1 MRHATTRQ
9 QTPVERERARLHGE
23 VMTPEWMVD
32 DMLTALDACD
42 TSLGAIPISN
52 PDVPLLDMCGGTGN
66 FALGVVERRARSA
79 GKPADAVRNVRMIEL
94 DEGNVDIARQRCMLA
109 LRDAYGKLT
118 AADETE
124 ARHILEK
131 NFMCGDA
138 LMVAD
143 VMSPDKCRV
152 IVSNPP
158 YQKNIANSNTVRNR
172 SKALPCYQQFWDAAV
187 GMNPTLMAFIIPAKW
202 YTGGWGLDA
211 FRAGML
217 ADRHIAML
225 SDYRTSETVFPTASV
240 NGGVCWIV
248 RDAEHATGMP
258 LVMQY
263 DADSLL
269 AYHGRRPL
277 TIGGCPVLLRDVN
290 AFGIVNKAL
299 AYAEESGLG
308 MVRDRMLGTTP
319 FGLPAKAT
327 SFPHTQEREHDDDI
341 EVLCI
346 RQGRVY
352 VRPDIITRNADA
364 LGKWKVVVQLC
375 HNQYDADPMSE
386 AVVLPPMTTCTHS
399 WVCTEGFDTM
409 GEAVAM
415 RSYMNTDAFR
425 FLVSLMKISPI
436 GTRKVYGLVPMLP
449 LDREWDDDA
458 VADAL
463 GLDAAER
470 AYVGRRMRTADDE
483 QTA

>member
-1 MRHATTRQ
+1 MAVNILTNANKQAQGVCTAYQISCQ
-9 QTPVERERARLHGE
+9 QTPNERERARLHGE

-42 TSLGAIPISN
+42 TSLGTSPISN

-66 FALGVVERRARSA
+66 FALGIVERRARSA
-79 GKPADAVRNVRMIEL
+79 GKPADAIRNICMIEL
-94 DEGNVDIARQRCMLA
+94 DEDNIDIARQRCMLA

-118 AADETE
+118 AADEIE
-124 ARHILEK
+124 ARRILEK
-131 NFMCGDA
+131 NFICGDE
-138 LMVAD
+138 LRVAD

-158 YQKNIANSNTVRNR
+158 YQKNIANSDTVRNR
-172 SKALPCYQQFWDAAV
+172 SKALPFYQQFWDAAV

-211 FRAGML
+211 FRAEML

-225 SDYRTSETVFPTASV
+225 SDYRASESVFPTASV
-240 NGGVCWIV
+240 NGGVCWVV
-248 RDAEHATGMP
+248 RDAEHTTGTP

-263 DADSLL
+263 DADGLL
-269 AYHGRRPL
+269 VYHGRRPL

-308 MVRDRMLGTTP
+308 MVRDHMLGTTP
-319 FGLPAKAT
+319 FGLPAKVA
-327 SFPHTQEREHDDDI
+327 SFPHTQERENLI
-341 EVLCI
+341 ARNTRVL
-346 RQGRVY
+346 GM
-352 VRPDIITRNADA
+352 
-364 LGKWKVVVQLC
+364 WKVSVQLC
-375 HNQYDADPMSE
+375 HNQYDVNPMSE
-386 AVVLPPMTTCTHS
+386 VVVLPPMTACTHS

-409 GEAVAM
+409 SEAVAM
-415 RSYMNTDAFR
+415 KSYMDTDTFR

-449 LDREWDDDA
+449 LDREWDDAA
-458 VADAL
+458 VADTL

-470 AYVGRRMRTADDE
+470 AYVWRRMHG
-483 QTA
+483 